1 MTPSESGAGKVLKT
15 AKKNVM
21 KMLKTALTAATILSG
36 TAALS
41 MPAFAASHASN
52 MMVGGAPMSPEK
64 TIVDNAVNF
73 DDHTTLVGAV
83 KAAGLVDTLNSDG
96 PFTVF
101 APDNEAFSM
110 LPDGTVETML
120 KPENKDQ
127 LTKILAAHVITG
139 KLTAED
145 MIKNPKAH
153 GGRYTLQAVSGDAL
167 TVDLV
172 GNDVW
177 I

>member
-1 MTPSESGAGKVLKT
+1 
-15 AKKNVM
+15 
-21 KMLKTALTAATILSG
+21 
-36 TAALS
+36 
-41 MPAFAASHASN
+41 
-52 MMVGGAPMSPEK
+52 MVGGAPMSPEK
-64 TIVDNAVNF
+64 TIVDNAVNS
-73 DDHTTLVGAV
+73 DDHTTLVAAV

-145 MIKNPKAH
+145 MIK
-153 GGRYTLQAVSGDAL
+153 TLRPMAAA
-167 TVDLV
+167 TTCRP
-172 GNDVW
+172 
-177 I
+177 

>member
-1 MTPSESGAGKVLKT
+1 
-15 AKKNVM
+15 M

-52 MMVGGAPMSPEK
+52 LMVGGAPMSPEK
-64 TIVDNAVNF
+64 TIVDNAVNS

-110 LPDGTVETML
+110 LPDGTVETTL

-145 MIKNPKAH
+145 MIKNTKAH
-153 GGRYTLQAVSGDAL
+153 GGRYNMQAVSGDAL